1 MHRSAKWLMGL
12 IALQVL
18 ILIPLVLGRE
28 YRLFLPYNWHKLL
41 HIVGAVLFLGNI
53 IVTGLWMASAERTG
67 GTGAL
72 KFGAHAVNWMDV
84 FLTAPGV
91 ILILV
96 TGLPLASQWGGIT
109 RVPWILAALLL
120 FVLSGVVWI
129 GLLIPDQNRMIRLS
143 DPVSPDESLPPAF
156 FRCLHRWYVW
166 GVVATVLPLISL
178 FLMVLKPTLW

>member
-1 MHRSAKWLMGL
+1 MHRSTKWLIGL
-12 IALQVL
+12 IALQAL

-28 YRLFLPYNWHKLL
+28 YHLFLPYHWLRLL
-41 HIVGAVLFLGNI
+41 HIAGAVLFLGNI

-67 GTGAL
+67 ATAVL
-72 KFGAHAVNWMDV
+72 KFGVHAVNWMDV
-84 FLTAPGV
+84 FFTAPGV

-96 TGLPLASQWGGIT
+96 SGLPLASQGGGIT

-120 FVLSGVVWI
+120 FVLSGVIWV
-129 GLLIPDQNRMIRLS
+129 GLLIPDQHRMIRLS
-143 DPVSPDESLPPAF
+143 DPVPPERALPPAF

-178 FLMVLKPTLW
+178 FLMVFKPKLW

>member
-1 MHRSAKWLMGL
+1 VHRSTKWLMGL

-18 ILIPLVLGRE
+18 ILVPLVLGRE

-67 GTGAL
+67 GTGVL

-84 FLTAPGV
+84 FFTAPGV

-96 TGLPLASQWGGIT
+96 NGLPLASQWGGIT
-109 RVPWILAALLL
+109 RVPWILTALLL

-129 GLLIPDQNRMIRLS
+129 GLLVPDQNRMIRLS